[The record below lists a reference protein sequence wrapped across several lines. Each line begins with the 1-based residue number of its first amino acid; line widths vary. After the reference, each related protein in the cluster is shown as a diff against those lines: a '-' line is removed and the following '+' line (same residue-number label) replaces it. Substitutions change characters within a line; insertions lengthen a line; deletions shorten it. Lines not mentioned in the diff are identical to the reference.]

1 MRRVWLTILVTA
13 LVAFAAGALGVYAGL
28 QVFSHEGRHGSL
40 DIAIHRELDLTAEQ
54 DERLEV
60 IEARFAE
67 RRDALETEMR
77 AATGELADTLVADK
91 AYTPRVE
98 RAVNRFHDAMGRLQ
112 HETIL
117 HVLEMR
123 EVLTPVQQAQF
134 DEILRRELQRPS
146 EAAD

>member
-1 MRRVWLTILVTA
+1 MRRVWATILVTA
-13 LVAFAAGALGVYAGL
+13 LVAFAAGVLGVYAGL
-28 QVFSHEGRHGSL
+28 QIFSQAGSHGSL
-40 DIAIHRELDLTAEQ
+40 DVAVHRELDLTAEQ
-54 DERLEV
+54 EVRLEI
-60 IEARFAE
+60 IEARFAG

-77 AATGELADTLVADK
+77 AATRDLADTLVADK

-117 HVLEMR
+117 HVLDMR
-123 EVLTPVQQAQF
+123 EVLTPEQQAQF
-134 DEILRRELQRPS
+134 DEIVRRELQRPS